1 MKNIIRKIKGT
12 NDILPDESLI
22 WIYFENYIRVFFQK
36 YGYKEIRTPIFESTE
51 LFLRSIGKDTDI
63 VSKEMYSWVDQGDNN
78 LTLRPELTASVSR
91 SFIQNQLSKQQKSHK
106 FYYIGSSFRRERP
119 QKGRFRQF
127 EQFGIE
133 SFGSPFP
140 EQDAEIISMAYLFY
154 KSLNIKNLNLRIN
167 TIGSREDRK
176 KYVQS
181 LKEYF
186 NKFENKL
193 TSISKKRLES
203 NPLRILDTKIDFE
216 IELVRKAPRII
227 DYISDKDKKHFK
239 TLLNILDNMN
249 IPYVIDHYLVRGL
262 DYYSRTVFEVQ
273 SDTLGSQN
281 ALCGGG
287 RYDYLIDELGGQKT
301 PAIGFAAGIER
312 LILASELDVTDIL
325 NKPDVYIV
333 ASSNEAINLSFSLAN
348 KLRYKKNF
356 VVIQDT
362 LRRSIKSQMKDAN
375 RLQAKYCIIIAEEE
389 IKNSTVSIKNM
400 DTGDQKTKLFDE
412 VLDFFQ

>member
-1 MKNIIRKIKGT
+1 MKNIIRNIKGT
-12 NDILPDESLI
+12 NDILPDESLL
-22 WIYFENYIRVFFQK
+22 WIYYENYIRDFFQK

-63 VSKEMYSWVDQGDNN
+63 VSKEMYSWVDQGNNN

-91 SFIQNQLSKQQKSHK
+91 SFIQNQLNKKQKSHK

-133 SFGSPFP
+133 SFGSSFP

-154 KSLNIKNLNLRIN
+154 KSLDIKNLNLRIN

-186 NKFENKL
+186 NKFEKKL
-193 TSISKKRLES
+193 TSISRKRLES

-227 DYISDKDKKHFK
+227 DYIRW
-239 TLLNILDNMN
+239 I
-249 IPYVIDHYLVRGL
+249 
-262 DYYSRTVFEVQ
+262 
-273 SDTLGSQN
+273 
-281 ALCGGG
+281 
-287 RYDYLIDELGGQKT
+287 
-301 PAIGFAAGIER
+301 
-312 LILASELDVTDIL
+312 
-325 NKPDVYIV
+325 
-333 ASSNEAINLSFSLAN
+333 
-348 KLRYKKNF
+348 
-356 VVIQDT
+356 
-362 LRRSIKSQMKDAN
+362 
-375 RLQAKYCIIIAEEE
+375 
-389 IKNSTVSIKNM
+389 
-400 DTGDQKTKLFDE
+400 
-412 VLDFFQ
+412 

>member
-22 WIYFENYIRVFFQK
+22 WIYFENYIRDFFQK

-63 VSKEMYSWVDQGDNN
+63 VSKEMYSWVDQGNNN

-140 EQDAEIISMAYLFY
+140 EQDVEIISMAYLFY
-154 KSLNIKNLNLRIN
+154 KSLNIKNLNLTIN

-216 IELVRKAPRII
+216 IELVKKAPKII
-227 DYISDKDKKHFK
+227 DYISDEDKKRLPKPKKLSDITMKHFHHTQGCQGTHEQGK
-239 TLLNILDNMN
+239 RGFQTSLYRRTYTSSREEDSVFGEYVDNIKDILDSAAK
-249 IPYVIDHYLVRGL
+249 HEKELL
-262 DYYSRTVFEVQ
+262 DYLDRIFKQ
-273 SDTLGSQN
+273 DTNPISGKKEITIVDDLTMTTLKQ
-281 ALCGGG
+281 
-287 RYDYLIDELGGQKT
+287 LIDELRVKQVDMYVECEKKFYK
-301 PAIGFAAGIER
+301 GFKLFEKI
-312 LILASELDVTDIL
+312 ILCYYE
-325 NKPDVYIV
+325 K
-333 ASSNEAINLSFSLAN
+333 NEN
-348 KLRYKKNF
+348 
-356 VVIQDT
+356 
-362 LRRSIKSQMKDAN
+362 IKQ
-375 RLQAKYCIIIAEEE
+375 IIIKFH
-389 IKNSTVSIKNM
+389 INI
-400 DTGDQKTKLFDE
+400 
-412 VLDFFQ
+412 

>member
-1 MKNIIRKIKGT
+1 
-12 NDILPDESLI
+12 
-22 WIYFENYIRVFFQK
+22 
-36 YGYKEIRTPIFESTE
+36 
-51 LFLRSIGKDTDI
+51 
-63 VSKEMYSWVDQGDNN
+63 
-78 LTLRPELTASVSR
+78 
-91 SFIQNQLSKQQKSHK
+91 
-106 FYYIGSSFRRERP
+106 
-119 QKGRFRQF
+119 
-127 EQFGIE
+127 
-133 SFGSPFP
+133 
-140 EQDAEIISMAYLFY
+140 MAYLFY

-216 IELVRKAPRII
+216 IELVLKAPKII
-227 DYISDKDKKHFK
+227 DYISDEDKKHFQ

-312 LILASELDVTDIL
+312 LILASELEVTDII
-325 NKPDVYIV
+325 NKPDVYII
-333 ASSNEAINLSFSLAN
+333 ANSNEAINLSFSLAN
-348 KLRYKKNF
+348 KLRHQNKF
-356 VVIQDT
+356 MVIQDT

-375 RLQAKYCIIIAEEE
+375 RVQAKYCIIIAEEE

-412 VLDFFQ
+412 VLDFFK